1 MPEPRMG
8 HAELLFDAKA
18 TLGEGPVWDWKRQLL
33 FWVDIE
39 GKQLHCHHPTTGK
52 NTNWSFD
59 DMVGAAVPMNN
70 GNLLMALESG
80 MAEFGIESGKLT
92 ALGLLEN
99 SDPEM
104 RYNDGKVSP
113 NGHFWI
119 GSMHKNFHPKSGN
132 LYRVQKNR
140 QTAVLVRET
149 AISNGMAWTSDNKTF
164 YYIDS
169 PTFQIMA
176 FDFDASTDSLSN
188 PRVAFTVPKDYGS
201 PDGMCIDVENKLW
214 IGHWGGNQVRRW
226 DPDTGNVLEN
236 VWVGAPHVTS
246 CCFGG
251 KQLDSL
257 YITTARS
264 GLNKAQI
271 KRFPLSGG
279 LFVYRPKVAGTPID
293 YF

>member
-1 MPEPRMG
+1 MA
-8 HAELLFDAKA
+8 HAELLFDAKT

-39 GKQLHCHHPTTGK
+39 GKQLHCHNPANGK

-59 DMVGAAVPMNN
+59 EMVGAAVPMNN

-80 MAEFGIESGKLT
+80 MAEFGIESGKL
-92 ALGLLEN
+92 AAMGLLAN

-104 RYNDGKVSP
+104 RFNDGKVSP

-119 GSMHKNFHPKSGN
+119 GSMHKKFYPKSGN
-132 LYRVQKNR
+132 LHRVSKNR
-140 QTAVLVRET
+140 HTAVLVRET
-149 AISNGMAWTSDNKTF
+149 TISNGMAWTADRKTF

-169 PTFQIMA
+169 PTFQVMA
-176 FDFDASTDSLSN
+176 FDFDTSTDSLSN
-188 PRVAFTVPKDYGS
+188 QRVAFTVPNDYGS
-201 PDGMCIDVENKLW
+201 PDGMCIDIENKLW

-226 DPDTGNVLEN
+226 DPDTGNVLES
-236 VWVGAPHVTS
+236 VWVEAPHVTS

-264 GLNKAQI
+264 GLNKAELKQ
-271 KRFPLSGG
+271 FPLSGG
-279 LFVYRPKVAGTPID
+279 LFMYRPKVSGTPID

>member
-1 MPEPRMG
+1 MSEPMMG

-39 GKQLHCHHPTTGK
+39 GKQLHCHHPENGK

-59 DMVGAAVPMNN
+59 EMVGAAVPMNN

-80 MAEFGIESGKLT
+80 MAEFDMESGKLT

-104 RYNDGKVSP
+104 RFNDGKVSP

-119 GSMHKNFHPKSGN
+119 GSMHKKFHPKSGN
-132 LYRVQKNR
+132 LYRVHKNR
-140 QTAVLVRET
+140 HSAVLIPET
-149 AISNGMAWTSDNKTF
+149 AISNGMAWTSDRKTF

-169 PTFQIMA
+169 PTFQVMA
-176 FDFDASTDSLSN
+176 FDFDASTDTLSN
-188 PRVAFTVPKDYGS
+188 QRVAFTVPNDYGS

-214 IGHWGGNQVRRW
+214 IGHWGGNQVLRW
-226 DPDTGNVLEN
+226 DPDTGNVLEC
-236 VWVGAPHVTS
+236 VRVEAPHVTS

-264 GLNKAQI
+264 GLNKAQL
-271 KRFPLSGG
+271 KQFPLSGG